1 MAHGEVVIFVLRLA
15 QSVSVI
21 PWRLSYGGAKAR
33 TEALHAE
40 FLGAKASDHV
50 LQTLAFRFLDVC
62 FCTTAEE
69 TAVSWPMT
77 RSLALSHIM
86 TNHHA

>member
-1 MAHGEVVIFVLRLA
+1 MAHGEAVIFVLRLA

-69 TAVSWPMT
+69 TAVSWAVT
-77 RSLALSHIM
+77 RSLA
-86 TNHHA
+86 